1 MNPAAANRAAL
12 SPDSIE
18 LLGLLAYIYL
28 ENNRPEKAAVLL
40 SALETLGVADSRRR
54 LSLALA
60 QLRSGKPE
68 SAAATLERAAL
79 RGEVDAPFHLVRAQ
93 ALLALDRRA
102 EAAAAMRAYVALRA
116 AAAPTDAAKQPA
128 TR

>member
-1 MNPAAANRAAL
+1 MGAASDRAAL
-12 SPDSIE
+12 SPDSVE
-18 LLGLLAYIYL
+18 LLGLLAYVYL

-40 SALETLGVADSRRR
+40 TALETLGLADARRR

-79 RGEVDAPFHLVRAQ
+79 RGEVDASFHLVRAQ
-93 ALLALDRRA
+93 ALLALQRHA

-116 AAAPTDAAKQPA
+116 EAVPTDTTASPA

>member
-1 MNPAAANRAAL
+1 MSTPSRINRAAL

-54 LSLALA
+54 LSLALT

-93 ALLALDRRA
+93 ALLALERRA
-102 EAAAAMRAYVALRA
+102 EAAAEGHRGRDRRLSRAVR
-116 AAAPTDAAKQPA
+116 
-128 TR
+128 R

>member
-1 MNPAAANRAAL
+1 MSTAASDRAPL
-12 SPDSIE
+12 SPDSVE

-40 SALETLGVADSRRR
+40 AALETLGQADSRRR

-68 SAAATLERAAL
+68 TAIATLERAAL
-79 RGEVDAPFHLVRAQ
+79 RGEVDATFHLVRAQ

-102 EAAAAMRAYVALRA
+102 EAAVAMRAYVALRT
-116 AAAPTDAAKQPA
+116 AAAPTDTAALPA
-128 TR
+128 PR

>member
-1 MNPAAANRAAL
+1 MTSAADRTAL
-12 SPDSIE
+12 GSDSIE
-18 LLGLLAYIYL
+18 LLGLLAYVYL

-40 SALETLGVADSRRR
+40 SALETLGAADSRHR

-60 QLRSGKPE
+60 QLRSGKPD

-116 AAAPTDAAKQPA
+116 AAAPTKAAGQPA
-128 TR
+128 IR

>member
-1 MNPAAANRAAL
+1 MSPAADRAAL
-12 SPDSIE
+12 SPDSVE
-18 LLGLLAYIYL
+18 LLGLLAYVYL

-40 SALETLGVADSRRR
+40 SALETLGLADARRR

-68 SAAATLERAAL
+68 SAVATLERAAL
-79 RGEVDAPFHLVRAQ
+79 RGEVDASFHLVRAQ
-93 ALLALDRRA
+93 ALLALQRHA

-116 AAAPTDAAKQPA
+116 EAAPPNTAASTA